1 MFLSKSKTKLL
12 LALDVNASSVRAV
25 VFKARKN
32 GKPEIIRIFKNT
44 AAILPEASFPV
55 LLKKIKRNLAEIF
68 KEVRKSALSFSV
80 ASRYL
85 NSAKIDGVFVSLSS
99 PWYFAQPK
107 IIGIKKQED
116 FELTEEILNQ
126 QLEMG
131 IRSVKEK
138 LGENFY
144 ISKDEFTV
152 LESCFFKSLLNGYRV
167 SDLKNKKIKTA
178 ELYAYISVA
187 LLDLIKEIKRMA
199 GENLDVDNVH
209 FHSSSFILFEKM
221 RETFGREESFLII
234 DVGEEITE
242 TMIVKNG
249 FIKEISSFSKGGNFI
264 VRRMASSLKIA
275 PEEASSYLKMYN
287 RNELIEDLK
296 LKVEN
301 LLKEAFFEWKKSLK
315 EILDNFYRFEGP
327 LPERIF
333 VFSAAPFPE
342 RFAAAASFSELSDIF
357 AGGVPPAVS
366 AFMPAA
372 FGNEFLKESA
382 FKDQKEIVVSFL
394 TLFFNRHVWQTS

>member
-1 MFLSKSKTKLL
+1 MFLLKPKTKLL
-12 LALDVNASSVRAV
+12 LALDVNVSSIQAV
-25 VFKARKN
+25 VFKTREN
-32 GKPEIIRIFKNT
+32 GKPEIIRTFKNT
-44 AAILPEASFPV
+44 AAILPEANFPV
-55 LLKKIKRNLAEIF
+55 LLKRIKRNLTEIF
-68 KEVRKSALSFSV
+68 KEIRKSAF
-80 ASRYL
+80 
-85 NSAKIDGVFVSLSS
+85 KIDGVFVSLSS

-107 IIGIKKQED
+107 IIVIKKQED
-116 FELTEEILNQ
+116 FELTEEMLKQ
-126 QLEMG
+126 QLEKG
-131 IRSVKEK
+131 IGSVKEK
-138 LGENFY
+138 IGENFY
-144 ISKDEFTV
+144 VSKDEFTV
-152 LESCFFKSLLNGYRV
+152 LENRFFKSLLNGYRV

-187 LLDLIKEIKRMA
+187 PMDLIKEIKRIA
-199 GENLDVDNVH
+199 GENFDADNVH

-221 RETFGREESFLII
+221 RETFGREENFLII

-242 TMIVKNG
+242 AMIVKNG

-264 VRRMASSLKIA
+264 VRRIASSLKIT
-275 PEEASSYLKMYN
+275 PEEASSYLKMHA

-301 LLKEAFFEWKKSLK
+301 ILKEAFFEWKKFLK

-333 VFSAAPFPE
+333 MFSAASFPE

-357 AGGVPPAVS
+357 MGDVPPVVS

-372 FGNEFLKESA
+372 FGDEFLKEPT
-382 FKDQKEIVVSFL
+382 FKDQKETVVSFL